1 MITPERKR
9 SPIHL
14 PDRACTRCRVT
25 ARPLRRVFF
34 RLGTVGMQCRA
45 VAVAVRV
52 ACQIR
57 LRKLRFY
64 KLQYPHAVTHWL
76 NGLSSE
82 NHMLGLSYLETRALS
97 AYIRSASRAENG
109 RGGSAD
115 QPGMVETL
123 EVEGLTYIRLTNV
136 NGILA
141 VYRVRTVN
149 GKEVLK
155 GMRHWPKELE

>member
-1 MITPERKR
+1 
-9 SPIHL
+9 
-14 PDRACTRCRVT
+14 
-25 ARPLRRVFF
+25 
-34 RLGTVGMQCRA
+34 
-45 VAVAVRV
+45 
-52 ACQIR
+52 
-57 LRKLRFY
+57 
-64 KLQYPHAVTHWL
+64 
-76 NGLSSE
+76 
-82 NHMLGLSYLETRALS
+82 MLGLSYLETRALS

-155 GMRHWPKELE
+155 GMRRWPKELE